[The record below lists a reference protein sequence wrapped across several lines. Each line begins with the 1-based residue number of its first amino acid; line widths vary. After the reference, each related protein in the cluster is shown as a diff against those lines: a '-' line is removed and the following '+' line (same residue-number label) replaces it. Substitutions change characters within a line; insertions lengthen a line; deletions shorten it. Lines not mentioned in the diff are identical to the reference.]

1 MSYRITNTKGL
12 GALSDAEYIAAADY
26 IAGEFAKTGTWTDPV
41 AAQFTSWAN
50 VAYDQKNGAPA
61 VEWFE
66 QVVNDRWRNGPGC
79 VSQIIGCS
87 VDPGQEAAM
96 LAGLI
101 VLGDQVTAA
110 KATKNVVQKS
120 TLLMK
125 PMSFVKGAT
134 TTTPPPAA
142 PPAPA
147 APAPAA
153 PPVVEQGWW
162 GSMPAWEQYAII
174 GGGVLLIGGG
184 AYLLIGKKPK
194 SAAVAAAAPAVAKA
208 NARRRRAKRKLTRR
222 QLSSELRR
230 LHGIIKTSTGKRRQL
245 AKRRSDRLERRLD
258 VLEDVQATSR
268 HYGSWID

>member
-1 MSYRITNTKGL
+1 MSYIITNQKGL

-147 APAPAA
+147 APPPDAVA
-153 PPVVEQGWW
+153 PPVETGWW
-162 GSMPAWEQYAII
+162 AGLSDTEKYEYIGIGVVGVAAI
-174 GGGVLLIGGG
+174 GGAAYFLL
-184 AYLLIGKKPK
+184 KKPK
-194 SAAVAAAAPAVAKA
+194 TAAPAVAKA
-208 NARRRRAKRKLTRR
+208 NALRYRKLTKKQRR
-222 QLSSELRR
+222 VASSIRAFQP
-230 LHGIIKTSTGKRRQL
+230 KR
-245 AKRRSDRLERRLD
+245 
-258 VLEDVQATSR
+258 
-268 HYGSWID
+268 SWVRAEASNP